1 VKPKIEI
8 VIFDMDG
15 VLVDV
20 RDTFHSTILL
30 TVKHFTGKSVPR
42 VAIQDW
48 KNRGGYNDDWKLS
61 HHWIRSLGGRVP
73 YEEVKRQFQVFYWGE
88 DNDGTFLRERWL
100 LPLANLRRLEKKVEL
115 AIFTGRTR
123 RELKPTLERFR
134 VGRYFRRIVTQN
146 DVTRLKPHP
155 EGLLHILDG
164 RDPAAVIYVGDN
176 VDDAKAAKRA
186 GILFAGVLP
195 PRGLARRLCAARL
208 KEHGAKVILRNV
220 GAVEELLA

>member
-1 VKPKIEI
+1 VKSKIEI
-8 VIFDMDG
+8 VVFDMDG

-20 RDTFHSTILL
+20 RDTFHSAILM

-61 HHWIRSLGGRVP
+61 HHWIRALGGRAT
-73 YEEVKRQFQVFYWGE
+73 YEDVKRQFQVFYWGQ
-88 DNDGTFLRERWL
+88 NKDGTFLREHWL
-100 LPLANLRRLEKKVEL
+100 LPMPKLRRLAKRAEL

-123 RELKPTLERFR
+123 QELAPTLERFR
-134 VGRYFRRIVTQN
+134 VEKYFRQIVTQN
-146 DVTRLKPHP
+146 DISKLKPHP
-155 EGLLHILDG
+155 EGLLKILGG
-164 RDPAAVIYVGDN
+164 RDPGSALYVGDN

-186 GILFAGVLP
+186 RIVFAGVLP

-220 GAVEELLA
+220 AAVEELLG

>member
-1 VKPKIEI
+1 MKSKIDI

-20 RDTFHSTILL
+20 RDTFHSTILM

-61 HHWIRSLGGRVP
+61 HHWIRSLGTRIP
-73 YEEVKRQFQVFYWGE
+73 FKEVKRQFQVFYWGE
-88 DNDGTFLRERWL
+88 NNDGTFLREHWL
-100 LPLANLRRLEKKVEL
+100 LPLPNLRRLAKKVEL

-123 RELKPTLERFR
+123 RELEPTLDRFG
-134 VGRYFRRIVTQN
+134 VEKYFRGIVTQN
-146 DVTRLKPHP
+146 DITKLKPHP
-155 EGLLHILDG
+155 EGLLKILNG
-164 RDPAAVIYVGDN
+164 RDPNVALYVGDN
-176 VDDAKAAKRA
+176 VDDAKAAQRA

-195 PRGLARRLCAARL
+195 PRALARRLCAARL

-220 GAVEELLA
+220 AAVEGLLQ

>member
-42 VAIQDW
+42 VEIQDW

-61 HHWIRSLGGRVP
+61 HHWIRSLGARVP
-73 YEEVKRQFQVFYWGE
+73 FEEVKRQFQVFYWGE
-88 DNDGTFLRERWL
+88 NSDGTFLRERWL
-100 LPLANLRRLEKKVEL
+100 LPLPKLWRLAKKAEL

-123 RELKPTLERFR
+123 RELDPTLERFR
-134 VGRYFRRIVTQN
+134 VAPYFRRIVTQN
-146 DVTRLKPHP
+146 DVARLKPHP
-155 EGLLHILDG
+155 EGLLQILDG
-164 RDPAAVIYVGDN
+164 RDPAAALYVGDN

-186 GILFAGVLP
+186 GIVFAGVLP

-208 KEHGAKVILRNV
+208 KEHGAKLILRNV
-220 GAVEELLA
+220 AAVEKLLP